1 MGGMGRIFGR
11 RPRLYD
17 GNRTLAPCVPSPTCS
32 AGRVTARG
40 ERRRGRVGWVHRP
53 LSQFDFVGCCVDSAG
68 FRE

>member
-1 MGGMGRIFGR
+1 MGGSGGIFGR
-11 RPRLYD
+11 RPRFYV

-40 ERRRGRVGWVHRP
+40 EGRRVHRP

-68 FRE
+68 FKE